1 MNVEKNVENVEKREK
16 EKLGI
21 VPYIALIFA
30 LLFFS
35 GILGEISKI
44 GDGKWSWLGAFDYVT
59 LCGKFGTMG
68 ELAEGAGTIA
78 GNFRGIGGSGPKDAF
93 LFAITLIPSV
103 MFALGMV
110 RIITN
115 LGALNAAGRLL
126 TPVMRILLGVPGDAA
141 IALVSNFQSADVGA
155 SLVRSLKDEERITE
169 KEQLILTA
177 FEYTSPGIMVNY
189 FSIGAA
195 VFAFLEVPLYIPMVL
210 IIVCKFIGGNLM
222 RLAVGKLIKLS

>member
-1 MNVEKNVENVEKREK
+1 MNEVETVEVKQK

-21 VPYIALIFA
+21 IPYMAFIFA

-35 GILGEISKI
+35 GILGEISKM
-44 GDGKWSWLGAFDYVT
+44 GDGKLSWLGAFDYLT

-68 ELAEGAGTIA
+68 TITEGTGTVA
-78 GNFRGIGGSGPKDAF
+78 NSFRGMGGSGPKDAF

-103 MFALGMV
+103 MFALGVV
-110 RIITN
+110 RVITN

-126 TPVMRILLGVPGDAA
+126 TPVLRFLLGVPGDAA

-155 SLVRSLKDEERITE
+155 SLVKNLRDEERISE

-177 FEYTSPGIMVNY
+177 FEYSSPGLMVNY

-195 VFAFLEVPLYIPMVL
+195 VFSFLEVPLYMPML
-210 IIVCKFIGGNLM
+210 IIIACKFIGGNVM
-222 RLAVGKLIKLS
+222 RFAVGKIVKLS